1 MGLLPPGS
9 ATKVRHRYP
18 TSPVRYPPRLFWFYL
33 MSVAL
38 APCEKCFVDWI
49 CVCTVGAEREC
60 SGWSFDYAYARNEMH
75 IWGVC
80 GRGLVVGP
88 GGLEI
93 FLLAS
98 SDAWIG
104 GMISYCHQN

>member
-1 MGLLPPGS
+1 MCS
-9 ATKVRHRYP
+9 A
-18 TSPVRYPPRLFWFYL
+18 
-33 MSVAL
+33 
-38 APCEKCFVDWI
+38 
-49 CVCTVGAEREC
+49 GAERGC
-60 SGWSFDYAYARNEMH
+60 SGWSFDYAYACRVRNEMH
-75 IWGVC
+75 IRGVG

-104 GMISYCHQN
+104 GMIAYCHQN